1 MRLRGAGAGRVLAY
15 DESLKSVNFS
25 FFNRSCGRLV
35 DIRKAKPK
43 RAPTTDTPP
52 PEDHGYVQGPIDKL
66 LHHDNVTLLNANK
79 DVTGS
84 RSLNYDLKKRPI

>member
-1 MRLRGAGAGRVLAY
+1 MMRALRASILA
-15 DESLKSVNFS
+15 FS
-25 FFNRSCGRLV
+25 IAHARRLV

-43 RAPTTDTPP
+43 RAPTTDNPP